1 MTNPGWPHT
10 LANAIA
16 AEIIQERSKESRM
29 ANWRIDILGSD
40 LAPNVELNIESRA
53 DETMQA
59 GDTLYFRNSEN
70 APDKGGAI
78 FVDRSEA
85 VIMKGTDRWRI
96 EKLNDLW
103 KVTGTVE

>member
-1 MTNPGWPHT
+1 MSALGEP
-10 LANAIA
+10 L
-16 AEIIQERSKESRM
+16 ERSKENRM
-29 ANWRIDILGSD
+29 ANWRVDILGSD

-70 APDKGGAI
+70 VPDKGGAI

-103 KVTGTVE
+103 KVIGAVE

>member
-1 MTNPGWPHT
+1 MSALGEP
-10 LANAIA
+10 L
-16 AEIIQERSKESRM
+16 ERSKENRM
-29 ANWRIDILGSD
+29 ANWRVDILGSD

-70 APDKGGAI
+70 VPDKGGTI
-78 FVDRSEA
+78 FLDRSEA

-103 KVTGTVE
+103 KVIGAVE